1 LPLGT
6 LPQHPNAWA
15 HALMRTGLAAVNL
28 KSGAEIAAASPH
40 ALRRLILCDRNKGCL

>member
-6 LPQHPNAWA
+6 LPQHPNRWA

-28 KSGAEIAAASPH
+28 KSPAEIASVLGVCIAWPD
-40 ALRRLILCDRNKGCL
+40 LV